1 MHLLEPVRLGDL
13 VLPNRVLMAP
23 LTRTRA
29 DSRNVPGKLMARYY
43 AQRASAGLIFA
54 EATMVAADGL
64 AWPHQPGI
72 HSDAHVDGW
81 RLVTRAVHASGGRI
95 FLQIWH
101 PGRATHADL
110 NHGVQ
115 PVSSSN
121 KPIRNDVIHTP
132 SGKQAY
138 PVPRVLKTEEIP
150 SIVEQFR
157 LAASNAK
164 AAEFDGIQI
173 HGAHGYLIDQFL
185 RDGVNDRTDA
195 YGGSIANRTRLLLEI
210 VDAALSVWS
219 PSRVSLRISPL
230 VPFNDMLDSNP
241 TGLVDYVTTEINR
254 RGLGSFELRHSQY
267 DRPEEIKLAKLAR
280 ANYQGTLLLNGGFDR
295 HSGEE
300 AVKAGLADAIVFGTA
315 FLANPDLPRRFLLNA
330 PLNPPNPATFYG
342 ADFRGYTDYPY
353 HDPLTFTG

>member
-1 MHLLEPVRLGDL
+1 MRLLEPVRMGDL

-29 DSRNVPGKLMARYY
+29 DSHNVPGELMARYY
-43 AQRASAGLIFA
+43 AQRATAGLIFA
-54 EATMVAADGL
+54 EATMVTADGL

-72 HSDAHVDGW
+72 HTDAHINGW
-81 RLVTRAVHASGGRI
+81 RQVTQAVHESGGRI
-95 FLQIWH
+95 FLQLWH

-138 PVPRVLKTEEIP
+138 PVPRILKTEEIP
-150 SIVEQFR
+150 FIIEQFR
-157 LAASNAK
+157 LAAANAK
-164 AAEFDGIQI
+164 KAEFDGIQI

-195 YGGSIANRTRLLLEI
+195 YGGSIANRSRLLLEI
-210 VDAALSVWS
+210 IDAVLTVWQ
-219 PSRVSLRISPL
+219 PSRISLRISPL
-230 VPFNDMLDSNP
+230 VPFNDMVDSNP
-241 TGLVDYVTTEINR
+241 TGLVDYVTNEVNC
-254 RGLGSFELRHSQY
+254 RGLGSFELRHNQH
-267 DRPEEIKLAKLAR
+267 DRPAEIELAKLAR
-280 ANYQGTLLLNGGFDR
+280 SNYKGTLLLNGGFDR
-295 HSGEE
+295 LGGER
-300 AVKAGLADAIVFGTA
+300 AINDGLADAIVYGTA

-330 PLNPPNPATFYG
+330 PLNPPNPGTFYG
-342 ADFRGYTDYPY
+342 PDDRGYSDYPY
-353 HDPLTFTG
+353 YDPLTMAG